1 MAQDYFIS
9 DTGWSIM
16 ILYVFQELEVKELT
30 ETFNQLKVA
39 IVNEETISLGDDSV
53 SSELAE
59 LTTLNIKLK
68 HRLAILKRVS

>member
-1 MAQDYFIS
+1 M
-9 DTGWSIM
+9 
-16 ILYVFQELEVKELT
+16 FQELEVKELT
-30 ETFNQLKVA
+30 ETFNQLKAA